1 MDTEGLNRCLEK
13 CDICLDGRLISRE
26 LILRS
31 FLKFLSREAEK
42 TENSGSIVLHLGSP
56 CFDAIAIVW
65 AAFAVIMGSNTSV
78 EDIVRTIPIGD
89 KVLYGKERGEFK
101 GIEVDSDGKEWRCV

>member
-13 CDICLDGRLISRE
+13 CDICLDGRLISSY

-89 KVLYGKERGEFK
+89 KVLYGTERGEF
-101 GIEVDSDGKEWRCV
+101 